1 MRRLGY
7 LTSHLYPFGFGDK
20 SSVSASLV
28 GGVLEQPPTLFKE
41 SVGAGAALTGGWL
54 RDFLQEYSMSTDI
67 ATTSAL
73 FVGGTMRSALLSST
87 CADTASA
94 FSVLVSG
101 VMEKKLITYTPG
113 RDVASTAASLVSG
126 VLQ

>member
-54 RDFLQEYSMSTDI
+54 RDFLQEYRTSTDI

-101 VMEKKLITYTPG
+101 VMEKKLITYMPE

-126 VLQ
+126 VLH